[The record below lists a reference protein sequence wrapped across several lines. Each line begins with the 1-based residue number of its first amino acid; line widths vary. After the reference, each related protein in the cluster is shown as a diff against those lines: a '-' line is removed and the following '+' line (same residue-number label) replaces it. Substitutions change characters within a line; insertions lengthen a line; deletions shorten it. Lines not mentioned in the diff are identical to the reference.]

1 MPRNSIWI
9 INPALRS
16 SEMAHMRII
25 VHSDSSIGVH
35 VTLPAINLL
44 AVLLATVAAFVVG
57 FIWFGPK
64 TFFPI
69 WWRSLGKDGDP
80 GDGGNMGVVF
90 GLTILGSVVQAIALS
105 FVFGWVQLAGNDVTW
120 FTGAIVG
127 LIIGIGIAAASS
139 LGHHLFAGQGF
150 VVWLI
155 EAGGDIAALTVMGA
169 VIGAVIS

>member
-1 MPRNSIWI
+1 
-9 INPALRS
+9 
-16 SEMAHMRII
+16 MRHTTII
-25 VHSDSSIGVH
+25 VYRSHPIGARM
-35 VTLPAINLL
+35 TLPTINVL
-44 AVLLATVAAFVVG
+44 AVVLATVAAFVVG

-69 WWRSLGKDGDP
+69 WWRSLGKDGEP

-105 FVFGWVQLAGNDVTW
+105 FVIGWVQLSGNDVTW
-120 FTGAIVG
+120 FSGAIIG
-127 LIIGIGIAAASS
+127 LIIGIDIAAASS
-139 LGHHLFAGQGF
+139 LGHRLFAGQGF